1 MAFIDST
8 ALNVA
13 IPALQADFQAS
24 GETVLWILNA
34 YLLMLASFIL
44 IGGSAGDKL
53 GRKKVF
59 ITGIWIFIGSSLAC
73 GLAPSAEWL
82 VAARVVQGLGGAL
95 MVPGSLSILT
105 SVFPPERRGKAIG
118 VWSMF
123 ATIVTVI
130 GPVLGGLLADA
141 GLWRGVFLI
150 NLPLGL
156 IALVA
161 LYVHVPE
168 SRDDTASTNLDY
180 PGALLAAAGLASLTY
195 GFIAMPSLGPV
206 NPRVLGTLAIGTA
219 LLVSFV
225 IWEQHSSDPMMPLHL
240 FRSKTFSGTNLLT
253 LFLYGALG
261 VGMFFLSLNMV
272 QLQGYL
278 PSMAGLAM
286 LPFAAMLVILARV
299 SGRWVDRTGARL
311 PLIIGPSLA
320 GFGFFSF
327 SLVGV
332 TRGMEEYWTT
342 FFGGMVLFGIGMG
355 VTVVPLT
362 TAVMNAV
369 PQNHA
374 GTASGVNNAITRTA
388 GVLAIAV
395 VGSLAISAFETNLDA
410 ESASLNFGE
419 SFHQSLRAEAVKL
432 GEASIP
438 LETPLESRALVGQL
452 IKRALAGTFSEVMLI
467 CAVLA
472 WVSAL
477 MAAWLVEKKP
487 HSGRESP

>member
-1 MAFIDST
+1 MNTPQSRTEFWTLFAAILASSMAFIDST

-286 LPFAAMLVILARV
+286 LPFA
-299 SGRWVDRTGARL
+299 
-311 PLIIGPSLA
+311 
-320 GFGFFSF
+320 
-327 SLVGV
+327 
-332 TRGMEEYWTT
+332 
-342 FFGGMVLFGIGMG
+342 
-355 VTVVPLT
+355 
-362 TAVMNAV
+362 
-369 PQNHA
+369 
-374 GTASGVNNAITRTA
+374 
-388 GVLAIAV
+388 
-395 VGSLAISAFETNLDA
+395 
-410 ESASLNFGE
+410 
-419 SFHQSLRAEAVKL
+419 
-432 GEASIP
+432 
-438 LETPLESRALVGQL
+438 
-452 IKRALAGTFSEVMLI
+452 
-467 CAVLA
+467 
-472 WVSAL
+472 
-477 MAAWLVEKKP
+477 
-487 HSGRESP
+487 